1 MKPWLSWVGV
11 LALGMVQTAQA
22 EKLDLRQCIAQ
33 ALAQNPSLMA
43 SASRIEQAQ
52 AAIDRSK
59 SSYLPKISTSITAS
73 RSNDPLNVFGM
84 KLMQQNASF
93 NDFGAMQF
101 MQAVNNN
108 DPNAAAIKPN
118 SLNKPGDYSN
128 INTRIQAEMPIYT
141 GGQIDAYVRQAQ
153 GLLAAA
159 QAGDVAARQQLMFMV
174 FQAYEGV
181 NMAVSFVEV
190 AEQGVKAA
198 ESFVK
203 TAENLTN
210 QGVMVKS
217 ELLTARVHLA
227 NVEVQRSQ
235 AQNQQAVAL
244 EQLKVLMGMALDAPL
259 TLAQGRSIA
268 DIAVDVATAKHR
280 ALANNPQLRALRMQT
295 ESSGAAVDAAK
306 SAYLPTVGVMARQ
319 DWNDSSVALNHS
331 SYTIAGVMNW
341 TISDFG
347 VTRASV
353 DMARSTQAE
362 LAAQLRHQEQELNF
376 KVSEAYKKMTEAKQ
390 RAQSLAIN
398 VEQADEAQRLVRQRH
413 EGGVA
418 TITEV
423 LVSETQLLK
432 AKADLISARHDVSTQ
447 SAMVRL
453 LMGDLEETLF

>member
-1 MKPWLSWVGV
+1 MKLWLSWMGIM
-11 LALGMVQTAQA
+11 ALGVVQTVQA

-33 ALAQNPSLMA
+33 ALAQNPSLMV

-84 KLMQQNASF
+84 KLMQQGVNPAT
-93 NDFGAMQF
+93 DFGQ
-101 MQAVNNN
+101 Q
-108 DPNAAAIKPN
+108 
-118 SLNKPGDYSN
+118 SLNKPDDYSN
-128 INTRIQAEMPIYT
+128 INTRIQAEMPVYT

-153 GLLAAA
+153 GFLAAA

-181 NMAVSFVEV
+181 NTAGAFVEV

-198 ESFVK
+198 TSFVQ
-203 TAENLTN
+203 TAQNLTN
-210 QGVMVKS
+210 QGVLVKS
-217 ELLTARVHLA
+217 ELLTAKVHLA
-227 NVEVQRSQ
+227 NVEVQLAQ

-259 TLAQGRSIA
+259 TVAQGRSVA
-268 DIAVDVATAKHR
+268 DIAVDVATAKQR

-306 SAYLPTVGVMARQ
+306 SAYLPTVGVLARQ
-319 DWNDSSVALNHS
+319 DWNDASVALNHS

-341 TISDFG
+341 TITDFG
-347 VTRASV
+347 ATRANV
-353 DMARSTQAE
+353 DMARSSQAE
-362 LAAQLRHQEQELNF
+362 LAAQLRQQEQELAF
-376 KVSEAYKKMTEAKQ
+376 KMSESYKKMIEAKQ
-390 RAQSLAIN
+390 RANSLAIN

-447 SAMVRL
+447 KAMVRL
-453 LMGDLEETLF
+453 LMGELEESLF

>member
-93 NDFGAMQF
+93 NDFGAADFLQN
-101 MQAVNNN
+101 QNPAQ
-108 DPNAAAIKPN
+108 KPDN
-118 SLNKPGDYSN
+118 LNKPGDYSN
-128 INTRIQAEMPIYT
+128 VNTRIQAEMPVYT

-181 NMAVSFVEV
+181 NMAGSFVEV

-268 DIAVDVATAKHR
+268 DIAVDVATAKQR

-362 LAAQLRHQEQELNF
+362 LPAQLRHQEQEVNF

>member
-1 MKPWLSWVGV
+1 MKPWLSWIGIM
-11 LALGMVQTAQA
+11 ALGIVQTAQA

-93 NDFGAMQF
+93 NDFGAADFLQN
-101 MQAVNNN
+101 QNPAQ
-108 DPNAAAIKPN
+108 KPDN
-118 SLNKPGDYSN
+118 LNKPGDYSN

-153 GLLAAA
+153 GFLAAA

-181 NMAVSFVEV
+181 NMAGAFVEV

-198 ESFVK
+198 QSFVK

-217 ELLTARVHLA
+217 ELLTAKVHLA
-227 NVEVQRSQ
+227 NVEVQRAQ

-244 EQLKVLMGMALDAPL
+244 EQLKVLMGMALDTPL
-259 TLAQGRSIA
+259 TLAQGRAIA
-268 DIAVDVATAKHR
+268 DIAVDVTSAKQR

-319 DWNDSSVALNHS
+319 DWNDTSVALNHS

-341 TISDFG
+341 TITDFG
-347 VTRASV
+347 ATRASV
-353 DMARSTQAE
+353 DMARSSQAE
-362 LAAQLRHQEQELNF
+362 LAAQLRQQEQELSF

-432 AKADLISARHDVSTQ
+432 AKADLISARHEVSTQ
-447 SAMVRL
+447 SALVRL
-453 LMGDLEETLF
+453 LMGELEETLF

>member
-93 NDFGAMQF
+93 NDFGAADFLQN
-101 MQAVNNN
+101 QNPAQ
-108 DPNAAAIKPN
+108 KPDN
-118 SLNKPGDYSN
+118 LNKPGDYSN
-128 INTRIQAEMPIYT
+128 VNTRIQAEMPVYT

-181 NMAVSFVEV
+181 NMAGSFVEV

>member
-1 MKPWLSWVGV
+1 MKPWLTWIGV
-11 LALGMVQTAQA
+11 MALGAVQVAQA
-22 EKLDLRQCIAQ
+22 EKLDLRQCIAR

-52 AAIDRSK
+52 AAVDRSK
-59 SSYLPKISTSITAS
+59 SSYLPKISTSITVS

-93 NDFGAMQF
+93 NDFGAADFLQN
-101 MQAVNNN
+101 QNPAQ
-108 DPNAAAIKPN
+108 KPDN
-118 SLNKPGDYSN
+118 LNKPGDYSN

-153 GLLAAA
+153 GFLAAA

-181 NMAVSFVEV
+181 NTAGAFVEV

-198 ESFVK
+198 QSFVK

-217 ELLTARVHLA
+217 ELLTAKVHLA
-227 NVEVQRSQ
+227 NVEVQRAQ

-244 EQLKVLMGMALDAPL
+244 EQLKVLMGMALDTPL
-259 TLAQGRSIA
+259 TLAQGRAIA
-268 DIAVDVATAKHR
+268 DIAVDVTSAKQR

-319 DWNDSSVALNHS
+319 DWNDTSVALNHS

-341 TISDFG
+341 TITDFG
-347 VTRASV
+347 ATRASV
-353 DMARSTQAE
+353 DMARSSQAE
-362 LAAQLRHQEQELNF
+362 LAAQLRQQEQELSF

-432 AKADLISARHDVSTQ
+432 AKADLISARHQVSTQ
-447 SAMVRL
+447 SALVRL
-453 LMGDLEETLF
+453 LMGELEETLF

>member
-1 MKPWLSWVGV
+1 MKPWLTWMGV
-11 LALGMVQTAQA
+11 LALGVVQTAQA
-22 EKLDLRQCIAQ
+22 DKLDLRQCIAQ
-33 ALAQNPSLMA
+33 ALAQNPSLMVT
-43 SASRIEQAQ
+43 ASRIEQAQ

-59 SSYLPKISTSITAS
+59 NSYLPKISTSITAS
-73 RSNDPLNVFGM
+73 RSNDPLAVFGM
-84 KLMQQNASF
+84 KLMQQSVVQD
-93 NDFGAMQF
+93 DFIVQKL
-101 MQAVNNN
+101 NN
-108 DPNAAAIKPN
+108 
-118 SLNKPGDYSN
+118 PGDYSN

-159 QAGDVAARQQLMFMV
+159 QSGDAAARQQLMFMV

-181 NMAVSFVEV
+181 NTAGAFVEV

-217 ELLTARVHLA
+217 ELLTAKVHLA
-227 NVEVQRSQ
+227 NVEVQRAQ

-244 EQLKVLMGMALDAPL
+244 EQLKLLMGMALDTPL
-259 TLAQGRSIA
+259 SVHEGRTIA
-268 DIAVDVATAKHR
+268 DVQVDLVAAKQR
-280 ALANNPQLRALRMQT
+280 ALANNPQLRALRMQG

-306 SAYLPTVGVMARQ
+306 SAYLPSVGVMARQ

-341 TISDFG
+341 TLTDFG

-353 DMARSTQAE
+353 DMARSSQAE
-362 LAAQLRHQEQELNF
+362 IMAQLRQQEQELTF
-376 KVSEAYKKMTEAKQ
+376 KVSEAYKKMTEARQ
-390 RAQSLAIN
+390 RASSLAVN
-398 VEQADEAQRLVRQRH
+398 VEQADEAQRLVSQRH
-413 EGGVA
+413 QGGVA

-423 LVSETQLLK
+423 LVAETQLLK
-432 AKADLISARHDVSTQ
+432 AKADLISARHDINTQ
-447 SAMVRL
+447 RAMVRL
-453 LMGDLEETLF
+453 LMGELEENAF

>member
-84 KLMQQNASF
+84 KLMQQNATF
-93 NDFGAMQF
+93 NDLGLAEYTGNGQIAP
-101 MQAVNNN
+101 Q
-108 DPNAAAIKPN
+108 KLN
-118 SLNKPGDYSN
+118 SPGDYSN
-128 INTRIQAEMPIYT
+128 VNTRIQAEMPVYT

-181 NMAVSFVEV
+181 NMAGSFVEV

-268 DIAVDVATAKHR
+268 DIAVDVATAKQR

>member
-1 MKPWLSWVGV
+1 MKPWLSWIGIM
-11 LALGMVQTAQA
+11 ALGIVQTAQA

-84 KLMQQNASF
+84 KLMQQNATF
-93 NDFGAMQF
+93 NDLGLAEYTGSGQVAP
-101 MQAVNNN
+101 Q
-108 DPNAAAIKPN
+108 K
-118 SLNKPGDYSN
+118 LNKPGDYSN

-153 GLLAAA
+153 GFLAAA

-181 NMAVSFVEV
+181 NTAGAFVEV

-198 ESFVK
+198 QSFVK

-217 ELLTARVHLA
+217 ELLTAKVHLA
-227 NVEVQRSQ
+227 NVEVQRAQ
-235 AQNQQAVAL
+235 AQNQRAVAL
-244 EQLKVLMGMALDAPL
+244 EQLKVLMGMALDTPL
-259 TLAQGRSIA
+259 TLAQGRAIA
-268 DIAVDVATAKHR
+268 DIAVDVTSAKQR

-319 DWNDSSVALNHS
+319 DWNDTSVALNHS

-341 TISDFG
+341 TITDFG
-347 VTRASV
+347 ATRASV
-353 DMARSTQAE
+353 DMARSSQAE
-362 LAAQLRHQEQELNF
+362 LAAQLRQQEQELSF

-432 AKADLISARHDVSTQ
+432 AKADLISARHEVSTQ
-447 SAMVRL
+447 SALVRL
-453 LMGDLEETLF
+453 LMGELEETLF

>member
-1 MKPWLSWVGV
+1 MKPWLSWIGIM
-11 LALGMVQTAQA
+11 ALSVVQTAQA

-84 KLMQQNASF
+84 KLMQQNATF
-93 NDFGAMQF
+93 NDLGLAEYTGNGQVAP
-101 MQAVNNN
+101 Q
-108 DPNAAAIKPN
+108 KLN
-118 SLNKPGDYSN
+118 SPGDYSN
-128 INTRIQAEMPIYT
+128 INTRIQAEMPLYT

-153 GLLAAA
+153 GFLAAA
-159 QAGDVAARQQLMFMV
+159 QAGDVAARQHLMFMV

-181 NMAVSFVEV
+181 NTAGAFVEV

-198 ESFVK
+198 QSFVK

-217 ELLTARVHLA
+217 ELLTAKVHLA
-227 NVEVQRSQ
+227 NVEVQLAQ

-259 TLAQGRSIA
+259 TVAQGRSIA
-268 DIAVDVATAKHR
+268 DIAVDVTSAKQR

-319 DWNDSSVALNHS
+319 DWNDTSVALNHS

-341 TISDFG
+341 TITDFG
-347 VTRASV
+347 ATRASV
-353 DMARSTQAE
+353 DMARSSQAE
-362 LAAQLRHQEQELNF
+362 LSAQLRQQEQELSF

-390 RAQSLAIN
+390 RANSLAIN

-447 SAMVRL
+447 GALVRL
-453 LMGDLEETLF
+453 LMGELEETLF

>member
-1 MKPWLSWVGV
+1 MKPWLSWIGIMV
-11 LALGMVQTAQA
+11 LGIVQTAQA

-84 KLMQQNASF
+84 KLMQQNATF
-93 NDFGAMQF
+93 NDLGLAEYTGNGQVAP
-101 MQAVNNN
+101 Q
-108 DPNAAAIKPN
+108 K
-118 SLNKPGDYSN
+118 LNKPGDYSN

-153 GLLAAA
+153 GFLAAA

-181 NMAVSFVEV
+181 NTAGAFVEV

-198 ESFVK
+198 QSFVK

-217 ELLTARVHLA
+217 ELLTAKVHLA
-227 NVEVQRSQ
+227 NVEVQRAQ

-244 EQLKVLMGMALDAPL
+244 EQLKVLMGMALDTPL
-259 TLAQGRSIA
+259 TLAQGRAIA
-268 DIAVDVATAKHR
+268 DIAVDVTSAKQR

-319 DWNDSSVALNHS
+319 DWNDTSVALNHS

-341 TISDFG
+341 TITDFG
-347 VTRASV
+347 ATRASV
-353 DMARSTQAE
+353 DMARSSQAE
-362 LAAQLRHQEQELNF
+362 LAAQLRQQEQELSF

-432 AKADLISARHDVSTQ
+432 AKADLISARHEVSTQ
-447 SAMVRL
+447 SALVRL
-453 LMGDLEETLF
+453 LMGELEETLF

>member
-1 MKPWLSWVGV
+1 MKLWLSWMGIV
-11 LALGMVQTAQA
+11 ALGVAQTAQA

-33 ALAQNPSLMA
+33 ALAQNPSLMV
-43 SASRIEQAQ
+43 SASRVEQAH
-52 AAIDRSK
+52 AAIERSK
-59 SSYLPKISTSITAS
+59 SSYLPKLSTSITAS

-93 NDFGAMQF
+93 NDFGAADF
-101 MQAVNNN
+101 MQNQNLAQ
-108 DPNAAAIKPN
+108 KPDN
-118 SLNKPGDYSN
+118 LNKPGDYSN
-128 INTRIQAEMPIYT
+128 VNTRIQAEMPIYT

-153 GLLAAA
+153 GFLAAA

-181 NMAVSFVEV
+181 NMAGAFVEV

-198 ESFVK
+198 QSFVK

-217 ELLTARVHLA
+217 ELLTAKVHLA
-227 NVEVQRSQ
+227 NVEVQRAQ

-259 TLAQGRSIA
+259 SVAQGRAIA
-268 DIAVDVATAKHR
+268 EVAVDVTSAKQR

-353 DMARSTQAE
+353 DMARSSQAE
-362 LAAQLRHQEQELNF
+362 LAAQLRQQEQELGF

-390 RAQSLAIN
+390 RTQSLAIN

-432 AKADLISARHDVSTQ
+432 AKADLISARHEVNTQ
-447 SAMVRL
+447 SALVRL
-453 LMGDLEETLF
+453 LMGELDETLF

>member
-1 MKPWLSWVGV
+1 
-11 LALGMVQTAQA
+11 
-22 EKLDLRQCIAQ
+22 DLRQCIAQ

-84 KLMQQNASF
+84 KLMQQGVNPAT
-93 NDFGAMQF
+93 DFGQ
-101 MQAVNNN
+101 Q
-108 DPNAAAIKPN
+108 
-118 SLNKPGDYSN
+118 SLNKPDDYSN
-128 INTRIQAEMPIYT
+128 INTRIQAEMPLYT

-153 GLLAAA
+153 GFLAAA

-181 NMAVSFVEV
+181 NTAGAFVEV

-198 ESFVK
+198 QSFVK

-217 ELLTARVHLA
+217 ELLTAKVHLA
-227 NVEVQRSQ
+227 NVEVQRAQ

-244 EQLKVLMGMALDAPL
+244 EQLKVLMGMALDTPL
-259 TLAQGRSIA
+259 TLAQGRAIA
-268 DIAVDVATAKHR
+268 DIAVDVTSAKQR

-319 DWNDSSVALNHS
+319 DWNDTSVALNHS

-341 TISDFG
+341 TITDFG
-347 VTRASV
+347 ATRASV
-353 DMARSTQAE
+353 DMARSSQAE
-362 LAAQLRHQEQELNF
+362 LAAQLRQQEQELSF

-432 AKADLISARHDVSTQ
+432 AKADLISARHEVSTQ
-447 SAMVRL
+447 SALVRL
-453 LMGDLEETLF
+453 LMGELEETLF

>member
-59 SSYLPKISTSITAS
+59 NSYLPKISTSITAS
-73 RSNDPLNVFGM
+73 RSNDPLAVFGM
-84 KLMQQNASF
+84 KLMQQSVVQD
-93 NDFGAMQF
+93 DFIVQKL
-101 MQAVNNN
+101 NN
-108 DPNAAAIKPN
+108 
-118 SLNKPGDYSN
+118 PGDYSN

-181 NMAVSFVEV
+181 NMAGSFVEV

-235 AQNQQAVAL
+235 AKNQQAVAL

-268 DIAVDVATAKHR
+268 DIAVDVATAKQR

>member
-84 KLMQQNASF
+84 KLMQQNATF
-93 NDFGAMQF
+93 NDLGLAEYTGNGQIAP
-101 MQAVNNN
+101 Q
-108 DPNAAAIKPN
+108 KLN
-118 SLNKPGDYSN
+118 SPGDYSN
-128 INTRIQAEMPIYT
+128 VNTRIQAEMPVYT

-153 GLLAAA
+153 GFLAAA

-181 NMAVSFVEV
+181 NMAGSFVEV

-244 EQLKVLMGMALDAPL
+244 EQLKVLMGMALDTPL

-268 DIAVDVATAKHR
+268 DIAVDVATAKQR

>member
-1 MKPWLSWVGV
+1 MKPWLSWIGIM
-11 LALGMVQTAQA
+11 ALSVVQTAQA

-84 KLMQQNASF
+84 KLMQQNATF
-93 NDFGAMQF
+93 NDLGLAEYTGNGQVAP
-101 MQAVNNN
+101 Q
-108 DPNAAAIKPN
+108 KLN
-118 SLNKPGDYSN
+118 SPGDYSN
-128 INTRIQAEMPIYT
+128 INTRIQAEMPLYT

-153 GLLAAA
+153 GFLAAA
-159 QAGDVAARQQLMFMV
+159 QAGDVAARQHLMFMV

-181 NMAVSFVEV
+181 NTAGAFVEV

-198 ESFVK
+198 QSFVK

-217 ELLTARVHLA
+217 ELLTAKVHLA
-227 NVEVQRSQ
+227 NVEVQLAQ

-268 DIAVDVATAKHR
+268 DIAVDVTSAKQR

-319 DWNDSSVALNHS
+319 DWNDTSVALNHS

-341 TISDFG
+341 TITDFG
-347 VTRASV
+347 ATRASV
-353 DMARSTQAE
+353 DMARSSQAE
-362 LAAQLRHQEQELNF
+362 LSAQLRQQEQELSF

-390 RAQSLAIN
+390 RANSLAIN

-447 SAMVRL
+447 GALVRL
-453 LMGDLEETLF
+453 LMGELEETLF

>member
-84 KLMQQNASF
+84 KLMQQNATF
-93 NDFGAMQF
+93 NDLGLAEYTGNGQIAP
-101 MQAVNNN
+101 Q
-108 DPNAAAIKPN
+108 KLN
-118 SLNKPGDYSN
+118 SPGDYSN
-128 INTRIQAEMPIYT
+128 VNTRIQAEMPVYT

-181 NMAVSFVEV
+181 NMAGSFVEV

-268 DIAVDVATAKHR
+268 DIAVDVATAKQR

-331 SYTIAGVMNW
+331 N
-341 TISDFG
+341 
-347 VTRASV
+347 
-353 DMARSTQAE
+353 
-362 LAAQLRHQEQELNF
+362 
-376 KVSEAYKKMTEAKQ
+376 
-390 RAQSLAIN
+390 
-398 VEQADEAQRLVRQRH
+398 
-413 EGGVA
+413 
-418 TITEV
+418 
-423 LVSETQLLK
+423 
-432 AKADLISARHDVSTQ
+432 
-447 SAMVRL
+447 
-453 LMGDLEETLF
+453 

>member
-1 MKPWLSWVGV
+1 MKPWLSWIGIM
-11 LALGMVQTAQA
+11 ALGIVQTAQA

-84 KLMQQNASF
+84 KLMQQNATF
-93 NDFGAMQF
+93 NDLGLAEYTGNGQVAP
-101 MQAVNNN
+101 Q
-108 DPNAAAIKPN
+108 K
-118 SLNKPGDYSN
+118 LNKPGDYSN

-153 GLLAAA
+153 GFLAAA

-181 NMAVSFVEV
+181 NTAGAFVEV

-198 ESFVK
+198 QSFVK

-217 ELLTARVHLA
+217 ELLTAKVHLA

-244 EQLKVLMGMALDAPL
+244 EQLKVLMGMALDTPL
-259 TLAQGRSIA
+259 TLAQGRAIA
-268 DIAVDVATAKHR
+268 DIAVDVTSAKQR

-319 DWNDSSVALNHS
+319 DWNDTSVALNHS

-341 TISDFG
+341 TITDFG
-347 VTRASV
+347 ATRASV
-353 DMARSTQAE
+353 DMARSSQAE
-362 LAAQLRHQEQELNF
+362 LAAQLRQQEQELNF

-432 AKADLISARHDVSTQ
+432 AKADLISARHEVSTQ
-447 SAMVRL
+447 SALVRL
-453 LMGDLEETLF
+453 LMGELEETLF

>member
-1 MKPWLSWVGV
+1 MKPWLSWIGIM
-11 LALGMVQTAQA
+11 ALGIVQTAQA

-84 KLMQQNASF
+84 KLMQQNATF
-93 NDFGAMQF
+93 NDLGLAEYTGNGQVAP
-101 MQAVNNN
+101 Q
-108 DPNAAAIKPN
+108 K
-118 SLNKPGDYSN
+118 LNKPGDHSN
-128 INTRIQAEMPIYT
+128 INTRIQVEMPIYT

-153 GLLAAA
+153 GFLAAA

-181 NMAVSFVEV
+181 NTAGAFVEV

-198 ESFVK
+198 QSFVK

-217 ELLTARVHLA
+217 ELLTAKVHLA
-227 NVEVQRSQ
+227 NVEVQRAQ

-244 EQLKVLMGMALDAPL
+244 EQLKVLMGMALDTPL
-259 TLAQGRSIA
+259 TLAQGRAIA
-268 DIAVDVATAKHR
+268 DIAVDVTSAKQR

-319 DWNDSSVALNHS
+319 DWNDTSVALNHS

-341 TISDFG
+341 TITDFG
-347 VTRASV
+347 ATRASV
-353 DMARSTQAE
+353 DMARSSQAE
-362 LAAQLRHQEQELNF
+362 LAAQLRQQEQELSF

-432 AKADLISARHDVSTQ
+432 AKADLISARHEVSTQ
-447 SAMVRL
+447 SALVRL
-453 LMGDLEETLF
+453 LMGELEETLF

>member
-1 MKPWLSWVGV
+1 MKPWLTWIGV
-11 LALGMVQTAQA
+11 MALGAAQVAQA

-33 ALAQNPSLMA
+33 ALAQNPSLMM

-84 KLMQQNASF
+84 KLVQQNASF
-93 NDFGAMQF
+93 NDFGAADF
-101 MQAVNNN
+101 MQNQNLAQ
-108 DPNAAAIKPN
+108 KPDN
-118 SLNKPGDYSN
+118 LNKPGDYSN
-128 INTRIQAEMPIYT
+128 VNTRIQAEMPLYT

-159 QAGDVAARQQLMFMV
+159 QAGDAAARQQLMFMV

-181 NMAVSFVEV
+181 NTAGAFVEV

-210 QGVMVKS
+210 QGVLVKS

-227 NVEVQRSQ
+227 NVEVQRAQ

-244 EQLKVLMGMALDAPL
+244 EQLKVLMGMALESPL
-259 TLAQGRSIA
+259 SVMKGRGIA
-268 DIAVDVATAKHR
+268 EPSVDVATAKQR

-295 ESSGAAVDAAK
+295 QSSGAGVDVAR
-306 SAYLPTVGVMARQ
+306 SAYLPTVGVVARQ
-319 DWNDSSVALNHS
+319 DWNDSSLALNHS

-341 TISDFG
+341 TLTDFG

-353 DMARSTQAE
+353 DMARASQAE
-362 LAAQLRHQEQELNF
+362 LSAQLSQQEQSMAF

-390 RAQSLAIN
+390 RTQSLVVN

-432 AKADLISARHDVSTQ
+432 AKADLISARHEVSTQ
-447 SAMVRL
+447 SALVRL
-453 LMGDLEETLF
+453 LMGELEETLF

>member
-93 NDFGAMQF
+93 NDFGAADFLQN
-101 MQAVNNN
+101 QNPAQ
-108 DPNAAAIKPN
+108 KPDN
-118 SLNKPGDYSN
+118 LNKPGDYSN
-128 INTRIQAEMPIYT
+128 VNTRIQAEMPVYT

-181 NMAVSFVEV
+181 NMAGSFVEV

-268 DIAVDVATAKHR
+268 DIAVDVATAKQR

>member
-1 MKPWLSWVGV
+1 MKPWLSWIGIM
-11 LALGMVQTAQA
+11 ALGIVQTAQA

-93 NDFGAMQF
+93 NDFGAADFLQNRNPA
-101 MQAVNNN
+101 Q
-108 DPNAAAIKPN
+108 KPDN
-118 SLNKPGDYSN
+118 LNKPGDYSN

-153 GLLAAA
+153 GFLAAA

-181 NMAVSFVEV
+181 NTAGAFVEV

-198 ESFVK
+198 QSFVK

-217 ELLTARVHLA
+217 ELLTAKVHLA
-227 NVEVQRSQ
+227 NVEVQRAQ

-244 EQLKVLMGMALDAPL
+244 EQLKVLMGMALDTPL
-259 TLAQGRSIA
+259 TLAQGRAIA
-268 DIAVDVATAKHR
+268 DIAVDVTSAKQR

-319 DWNDSSVALNHS
+319 DWNDTSVALNHS

-341 TISDFG
+341 TITDFG
-347 VTRASV
+347 ATRASV
-353 DMARSTQAE
+353 DMARSSQAE
-362 LAAQLRHQEQELNF
+362 LAAQLRQQEQELSF

-432 AKADLISARHDVSTQ
+432 AKADLISARHEVSTQ
-447 SAMVRL
+447 SALVRL
-453 LMGDLEETLF
+453 LMGELEETLF

>member
-1 MKPWLSWVGV
+1 MKPWLSWIGIM
-11 LALGMVQTAQA
+11 ALSVVQTAQA

-52 AAIDRSK
+52 AAINRSK
-59 SSYLPKISTSITAS
+59 SSYLPKLSTSITAS

-84 KLMQQNASF
+84 KLMQQNATF
-93 NDFGAMQF
+93 NDLGLAEYSGNGQVAP
-101 MQAVNNN
+101 Q
-108 DPNAAAIKPN
+108 KLN
-118 SLNKPGDYSN
+118 SPGDYSN
-128 INTRIQAEMPIYT
+128 INTRIQAEMPLYT

-153 GLLAAA
+153 SFLAAA

-181 NMAVSFVEV
+181 NTAGAFVEV

-217 ELLTARVHLA
+217 ELLTAKVHLA
-227 NVEVQRSQ
+227 NVEVQRAQ

-244 EQLKVLMGMALDAPL
+244 EQLKVLMGMALDTPL
-259 TLAQGRSIA
+259 TVAQGRSIA
-268 DIAVDVATAKHR
+268 DIAVDVATAKQR

-319 DWNDSSVALNHS
+319 DWNDTSVALNHS

-341 TISDFG
+341 TITDFG
-347 VTRASV
+347 ATRASV
-353 DMARSTQAE
+353 DMARSSQAE
-362 LAAQLRHQEQELNF
+362 LAAQLRQQEQELAF
-376 KVSEAYKKMTEAKQ
+376 KVSESYKKMIEAKQ
-390 RAQSLAIN
+390 RVNSLAVN

-447 SAMVRL
+447 KAMVRL
-453 LMGDLEETLF
+453 LMGELEESLF

>member
-1 MKPWLSWVGV
+1 MKPWLSWIGII
-11 LALGMVQTAQA
+11 ALSVVQTAQA

-33 ALAQNPSLMA
+33 ALAQNPSLMV

-59 SSYLPKISTSITAS
+59 SSYLPKLSTSITAS

-84 KLMQQNASF
+84 KLMQHNATF
-93 NDFGAMQF
+93 NDLGLAEYTGNGQV
-101 MQAVNNN
+101 APKKLNN
-108 DPNAAAIKPN
+108 
-118 SLNKPGDYSN
+118 PGDYSN
-128 INTRIQAEMPIYT
+128 INTRIQAEMPLYT

-181 NMAVSFVEV
+181 NTAGAFVEV
-190 AEQGVKAA
+190 AVQGVKAA

-217 ELLTARVHLA
+217 ELLTAKVHLA
-227 NVEVQRSQ
+227 NVEVQRAQ

-259 TLAQGRSIA
+259 TVAQGRSIA
-268 DIAVDVATAKHR
+268 DIAVDVATAKQR

-295 ESSGAAVDAAK
+295 ESYGAAVDAAK

-319 DWNDSSVALNHS
+319 DWNDTSVALNHS

-341 TISDFG
+341 TITDFG
-347 VTRASV
+347 ATRASV
-353 DMARSTQAE
+353 DMARSSQAE
-362 LAAQLRHQEQELNF
+362 LAAQLRQQEQELAF
-376 KVSEAYKKMTEAKQ
+376 KVSESYKKMSEAKQ
-390 RAQSLAIN
+390 RVNSLAVN

-423 LVSETQLLK
+423 LVSQTQLLK

-447 SAMVRL
+447 KAMVRL
-453 LMGDLEETLF
+453 LMGELEESLF

>member
-84 KLMQQNASF
+84 KLMQQNATF
-93 NDFGAMQF
+93 NDLGLAEYTGNGQIAP
-101 MQAVNNN
+101 Q
-108 DPNAAAIKPN
+108 KLN
-118 SLNKPGDYSN
+118 SPGDYSN
-128 INTRIQAEMPIYT
+128 VNTRIQAEMPVYT

-153 GLLAAA
+153 GFLAAA

-181 NMAVSFVEV
+181 NMAGSFVEV

-268 DIAVDVATAKHR
+268 DIAVDVATAKQR

>member
-1 MKPWLSWVGV
+1 MKPWLSWIGIM
-11 LALGMVQTAQA
+11 ALGIVQTAQA

-93 NDFGAMQF
+93 NDFGAADFLQN
-101 MQAVNNN
+101 QNPAQ
-108 DPNAAAIKPN
+108 KPDN
-118 SLNKPGDYSN
+118 LNKPGDYSN

-153 GLLAAA
+153 GFLAAA

-181 NMAVSFVEV
+181 NTAGAFVEV

-198 ESFVK
+198 QSFVK

-217 ELLTARVHLA
+217 ELLTAKVHLA
-227 NVEVQRSQ
+227 NVEVQRAQ

-244 EQLKVLMGMALDAPL
+244 EQLKVLMGMALDTPL
-259 TLAQGRSIA
+259 TLAQGRAIA
-268 DIAVDVATAKHR
+268 DIAVDVTSAKQR

-319 DWNDSSVALNHS
+319 DWNDTSVALNHS

-341 TISDFG
+341 TITDFG
-347 VTRASV
+347 ATRASV
-353 DMARSTQAE
+353 DMARSSQAE
-362 LAAQLRHQEQELNF
+362 LAAQLRQQEQELSF

-432 AKADLISARHDVSTQ
+432 AKADLISARHEVSTQ
-447 SAMVRL
+447 SALVRL
-453 LMGDLEETLF
+453 LMGELEETLF